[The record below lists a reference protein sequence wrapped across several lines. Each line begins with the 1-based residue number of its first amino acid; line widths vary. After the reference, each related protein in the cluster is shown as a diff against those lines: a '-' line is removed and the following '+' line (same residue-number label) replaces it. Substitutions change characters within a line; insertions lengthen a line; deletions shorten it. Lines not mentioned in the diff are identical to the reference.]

1 MIKPTIVI
9 KIDNHLDNQILI
21 EILAG
26 IEEESVLA
34 EVVTEKSFKPA
45 HLLAQEAAEASQL
58 EVGIGICK
66 SQAVLTTHKIRGKA
80 LLHTN
85 TDYRTLGQ
93 NAARYVKGN
102 SFTQM
107 IGGEL

>member
-45 HLLAQEAAEASQL
+45 HLLAQEAAEAS
-58 EVGIGICK
+58 
-66 SQAVLTTHKIRGKA
+66 
-80 LLHTN
+80 
-85 TDYRTLGQ
+85 
-93 NAARYVKGN
+93 
-102 SFTQM
+102 
-107 IGGEL
+107 